1 MLYLNRAD
9 ARIAY
14 QLDGDSSKPVLALA
28 HSLGVNQSMWQPL
41 LPLLLPHW
49 QVLRFDLRGHGAS
62 SVTPAPLS
70 VEVLSQDL
78 LALAD
83 YLGVSEFSFCGVSLG
98 GLIGQWLGIYAPS
111 RIRQLFL
118 ANTAMKFGEAATW
131 NARIELV
138 SAEGLAP
145 VVAGT
150 LQRWFTPEFL
160 ASNPARIAPVRQML
174 ESSDP
179 QGYIAGCSAV
189 RDADFRTTA
198 CRIAVST
205 LILAGSSDPVSTPAD
220 GRALAAQIPGAG
232 YVELTA
238 AHLACVEL
246 PDAFAAALGD
256 FASAAV

>member
-1 MLYLNRAD
+1 MPYLNRAD

-14 QLDGDSSKPVLALA
+14 QLEGDPGRPVLALA

-41 LPLLLPHW
+41 LPLLLPDW

-70 VEVLSQDL
+70 VETLGQDL

-83 YLGVSEFSFCGVSLG
+83 HLGLSQFSFCGVSLG
-98 GLIGQWLGIYAPS
+98 GLIGQWLGIHAAP

-118 ANTAMKFGEAATW
+118 ANTAMKFGEASAW
-131 NARIELV
+131 NARIDLV

-150 LQRWFTPEFL
+150 LQRWFTPDFL
-160 ASNPARIAPVRQML
+160 ASQPARIAPVRQML

-198 CRIAVST
+198 CRIAAPT
-205 LILAGSSDPVSTPAD
+205 LVLAGTSDPVSTPAD
-220 GRALAAQIPGAG
+220 GHALAAQIPGAG
-232 YVELTA
+232 YVELAA
-238 AHLACVEL
+238 AHLACVEV
-246 PDAFAAALGD
+246 PDAFAAALLG
-256 FASAAV
+256 FASAG